1 MSKKTAL
8 FFSIIG
14 VLFLILTG
22 IALSYQ
28 KSLLALSFLFL
39 SFFTVGIG
47 FMVKAKI
54 RKKNSP

>member
-8 FFSIIG
+8 LFSMIG
-14 VLFLILTG
+14 VLFLVFTG

-28 KSLLALSFLFL
+28 QSLLALLFLFL

-47 FMVKAKI
+47 FMAKAKI
-54 RKKNSP
+54 RKKNSH